1 MDNDNLP
8 RLHAA
13 VVRGDSH
20 SVAQLLELGV
30 LVDERD
36 AMEQTACHVAVR
48 RQDERIVA
56 LLLRA
61 GCNVNAVDAKDRTPC
76 HLAVLGGSQSLVA
89 MLLAAGAKVHRF
101 RDWNQNT
108 VDLANSD
115 VLARTLMSARSNGA
129 MDVINCERDEVFQQ
143 CAARQWATPTRQE
156 VRALVASGRFALVR
170 YRAFDICVG
179 LHRLRLDALC
189 MHHILQHG
197 CGDDARQ
204 LPFHVL
210 WSLAVTVKHFEKL

>member
-129 MDVINCERDEVFQQ
+129 MDVINCERD
-143 CAARQWATPTRQE
+143 
-156 VRALVASGRFALVR
+156 SGRFALVR